1 VKKSK
6 EILFTGKKA
15 FSLMEVIIAIVM
27 LSVVMIALLK
37 IKSENIFLVSKSNE
51 NTKANDYIL
60 FAVDFNDEI
69 SNKNE
74 DIFLDKKYTYSN
86 DDVRRELKDIKISI
100 KDDKVESKSIQSDLN
115 NINTTIFSR
124 TYSLENSNIK
134 KKIYSFKIEL

>member
-1 VKKSK
+1 MN
-6 EILFTGKKA
+6 KA

-51 NTKANDYIL
+51 NTKANEYIL
-60 FAVDFNDEI
+60 LAVDFNDEI

-74 DIFLDKKYTYSN
+74 DVFLNKRYTYSN

>member
-1 VKKSK
+1 
-6 EILFTGKKA
+6 
-15 FSLMEVIIAIVM
+15 MEVIIAIVM

-37 IKSENIFLVSKSNE
+37 IKSENIFLVSKSSE
-51 NTKANDYIL
+51 NTKANEYIL
-60 FAVDFNDEI
+60 LAVDFKDEI
-69 SNKNE
+69 LNKNE
-74 DIFLDKKYTYSN
+74 DISLDKKYQYSN

-124 TYSLENSNIK
+124 TYSLENSNMK

>member
-1 VKKSK
+1 
-6 EILFTGKKA
+6 
-15 FSLMEVIIAIVM
+15 MEVIISIVI
-27 LSVVMIALLK
+27 LSFVMITLLK

-51 NTKANDYIL
+51 NTKANEYIL
-60 FAVDFNDEI
+60 LAVDFKDEI
-69 SNKNE
+69 LNKNE
-74 DIFLDKKYTYSN
+74 DISLDKKYQYSN

>member
-1 VKKSK
+1 M
-6 EILFTGKKA
+6 KKA
-15 FSLMEVIIAIVM
+15 FSLMEVIISIVI
-27 LSVVMIALLK
+27 LSFVMITLLK

-51 NTKANDYIL
+51 NTKANEYIL
-60 FAVDFNDEI
+60 LAVDFKDEI
-69 SNKNE
+69 LNKNE
-74 DIFLDKKYTYSN
+74 DISLDKKYQYSN

>member
-1 VKKSK
+1 M
-6 EILFTGKKA
+6 KKA

-74 DIFLDKKYTYSN
+74 DIFLDKKYQYSN

>member
-1 VKKSK
+1 
-6 EILFTGKKA
+6 
-15 FSLMEVIIAIVM
+15 MEVIIAIVM

-51 NTKANDYIL
+51 NTKANEYIL
-60 FAVDFNDEI
+60 LAVDFKDEI
-69 SNKNE
+69 LNKNE
-74 DIFLDKKYTYSN
+74 YIFLDKKYQYSN
-86 DDVRRELKDIKISI
+86 DNVRRELKDIKISI

-115 NINTTIFSR
+115 NIKTTIFSR

>member
-1 VKKSK
+1 MKRKG
-6 EILFTGKKA
+6 ILIRGKKA

-60 FAVDFNDEI
+60 LAVDFNDEI

-115 NINTTIFSR
+115 HINTTIFSR
-124 TYSLENSNIK
+124 TYSLEDSNIK